1 MKMLR
6 HTLVWL
12 VSLGLAACSGGGGN
26 EGDSPFGGGGGGGGG
41 NTPPVSAA
49 TAVDVIASAVQIG
62 SGGDQV
68 TISAIVKGSG
78 NVALADAPVT
88 FSTDSGT
95 LTSVAAK
102 ADASG
107 VATAILAAGSNKS
120 NRNIT
125 VTATSG
131 GARGQIV
138 IPVVGTVLTYAGVTT
153 VTLGNTASVG
163 IKAVDSKGA
172 VIAGL
177 PVVVSSSLN
186 NGLSA
191 GSITTDSQ
199 GTATLT
205 YTATNAGSDNL
216 RFDAAGATVTSAIQI
231 SAEAFSFIS
240 PTAGTRIPVG
250 TTSQVTLQYL
260 SSGAPVANATIL
272 FAITAGSVTP
282 SGVTGSNGQVTV
294 SVTSTTASP
303 ATVQATFTNTGTGA
317 SAQATLPIQFV
328 AGTPARLVLQTT
340 PTAVGPNP
348 GGATAQQARIL
359 ATVTDAA
366 GNPVSGIAVNFNRSA
381 DPSGGNLSLA
391 SATTDSSGQASV
403 QFIAGPNTT
412 ASNGVVLD
420 ATVATNSTVTGRAF
434 LTVNQSALFIALGT
448 GNVISNI
455 DPQTY
460 KKDWTVYV
468 TDANGVAVPNITLT
482 IKALPKQYR
491 KGRLVFGTSWGYA
504 NDVVTCM
511 NEDINYN
518 GVLDGTPGV
527 PGAGEDSNGSFSLE
541 PGNVISVTTSS
552 STATGSTGVLTTD
565 ATGRGT
571 ISLIYAESYA
581 PWVQIALRAEAI
593 VSGTESFKEAVFFV
607 VGSSE
612 DFSSQTNPPAGVVS
626 PFGSG
631 PLGGSPSCSTP
642 D

>member
-6 HTLVWL
+6 HTFVWL
-12 VSLGLAACSGGGGN
+12 FSLGLAACSGGGGS
-26 EGDSPFGGGGGGGGG
+26 EGTSPFPGGGG
-41 NTPPVSAA
+41 TAPPASSAI
-49 TAVDVIASAVQIG
+49 AVDVIASAVQIG

-68 TISAIVKGSG
+68 TISAIVKGAG

-88 FSTDSGT
+88 FATDSGT
-95 LTSVAAK
+95 LTSVSAV
-102 ADASG
+102 ADKTG
-107 VATAILAAGSNKS
+107 VATATLAAGANKS

-131 GARGQIV
+131 GVRGQIV

-153 VTLGNTASVG
+153 VTLANSTSVG
-163 IKAVDSKGA
+163 VKAVDSKGA

-177 PVVVSSSLN
+177 SVSVSSSLN

-191 GSITTDSQ
+191 STLTTDAQ
-199 GTATLT
+199 GAATLS

-216 RFDAAGATVTSAIQI
+216 KFDAAGATVTAAIKI

-240 PTAGTRIPVG
+240 PAAGKKIPVG
-250 TTSQVTLQYL
+250 TTSPVTLQYL
-260 SSGAPVANATIL
+260 SNGVPVANATIL
-272 FAITAGSVTP
+272 FAITAGTVTS
-282 SGVTGSNGQVTV
+282 SGVTGPNGQVTV
-294 SVTSTTASP
+294 AISSTTASP
-303 ATVQATFTNTGTGA
+303 ATVQGTFTNTGTGA
-317 SAQATLPIQFV
+317 SAQATLPVEFV
-328 AGTPARLVLQTT
+328 AGNPSKLVLQTT

-359 ATVTDAA
+359 ATVTDSA
-366 GNPVSGIAVNFNRSA
+366 GNPVGGVAVNFNRSA

-412 ASNGVVLD
+412 ASNGVVLT
-420 ATVATNSTVTGRAF
+420 ATVATDSTVTGSAS

-491 KGRLVFGTSWGYA
+491 KGRLVFVKTWTYA
-504 NDVVTCM
+504 SDVVTCL

-518 GVLDGTPGV
+518 GILDS
-527 PGAGEDSNGSFSLE
+527 GEDSNGSLVLE

-552 STATGSTGVLTTD
+552 STTVGSTGVLTTD

-581 PWVQIALRAEAI
+581 PWVQIALRAEAV
-593 VSGTESFKEAVFFV
+593 VSGTESFKEAVFYV
-607 VGSSE
+607 GGSSE
-612 DFSSQTNPPAGVVS
+612 DFSSETNAPAGVVS

-631 PLGGSPSCSTP
+631 PLGGSPSCAVP
-642 D
+642 N

>member
-12 VSLGLAACSGGGGN
+12 ISLGLAACSGGGGG
-26 EGDSPFGGGGGGGGG
+26 EGDSPFGGGGGT
-41 NTPPVSAA
+41 TPPVSAA

-68 TISAIVKGSG
+68 TISAIVKGAG

-95 LTSVAAK
+95 LTSVSTV
-102 ADASG
+102 ADDTG
-107 VATAILAAGSNKS
+107 VATATLAAGANKS

-153 VTLGNTASVG
+153 VTLGNTATVG
-163 IKAVDSKGA
+163 VKAVDSKGA

-177 PVVVSSSLN
+177 SVAASSSLN

-191 GSITTDSQ
+191 SSITTDSQ

-216 RFDAAGATVTSAIQI
+216 RFDAAGATVTSPIQI

-260 SSGAPVANATIL
+260 SNGAPVANATIL

-366 GNPVSGIAVNFNRSA
+366 GNPVSGIAVNFNRIA

-412 ASNGVVLD
+412 ASNGVVLA
-420 ATVATNSTVTGRAF
+420 ATVATDSTVTGTAS

-482 IKALPKQYR
+482 IKVLPTLYR
-491 KGRLVFGTSWGYA
+491 KGRLVFGTASWGYA
-504 NDVVTCM
+504 ADVVTCA
-511 NEDINYN
+511 NEDVNYN
-518 GVLDGTPGV
+518 GVLD
-527 PGAGEDSNGSFSLE
+527 AGEDSNGSLVLE
-541 PGNVISVTTSS
+541 PGNVISVTTSN
-552 STATGSTGVLTTD
+552 STTTGSTGVLTTD

-581 PWVQIALRAEAI
+581 PWVQVKLRAEAI

-607 VGSSE
+607 NGSSE
-612 DFSSQTNPPAGVVS
+612 DFSSATNAPAGVVS

-631 PLGGSPSCSTP
+631 PLGGSPSCSEP
-642 D
+642 N

>member
-12 VSLGLAACSGGGGN
+12 ISLGLAACSGGGGG
-26 EGDSPFGGGGGGGGG
+26 EGDSPFGGGGGA
-41 NTPPVSAA
+41 TPPVSAA

-68 TISAIVKGSG
+68 TISAIVKGAG

-95 LTSVAAK
+95 LTSVQTV
-102 ADASG
+102 ADDTG
-107 VATAILAAGSNKS
+107 VATATLAAGANKS

-125 VTATSG
+125 VTARSG
-131 GARGQIV
+131 GATGTIV
-138 IPVVGTVLTYAGVTT
+138 IPVVGTALTYAGVTT

-163 IKAVDSKGA
+163 VKAVDSRGA
-172 VIAGL
+172 VIPGL
-177 PVVVSSSLN
+177 AVAVTSSLS

-191 GSITTDSQ
+191 NTITTDSQ

-205 YTATNAGSDNL
+205 YTATNAGNDSL
-216 RFDAAGATVTSAIQI
+216 RFDAAGATVSSPIQI
-231 SAEAFSFIS
+231 SAEAFTFIS

-260 SSGAPVANATIL
+260 SNGAPVANATIL

-317 SAQATLPIQFV
+317 SAQATLPLQFV

-340 PTAVGPNP
+340 PTAIGPNP

-359 ATVTDAA
+359 ATVTDGA
-366 GNPVSGIAVNFNRSA
+366 GNPVSGISVNFNRSA

-391 SATTDSSGQASV
+391 SATTDGSGQASV
-403 QFIAGPNTT
+403 QYIAGPNTT

-460 KKDWTVYV
+460 KKDWVVYV

-482 IKALPKQYR
+482 IKVLPTRYR
-491 KGRLVFGTSWGYA
+491 KGRLAFFSPGGWDYA
-504 NDVVTCM
+504 AGSSVITCT
-511 NEDINYN
+511 NEDNGGGNPANVYN
-518 GVLDGTPGV
+518 GVLD
-527 PGAGEDSNGSFSLE
+527 AGEDFNGNGALE
-541 PGNVISVTTSS
+541 PGNVISVTTSTQATAAS
-552 STATGSTGVLTTD
+552 SGILITD
-565 ATGRGT
+565 ASGRGT
-571 ISLIYAESYA
+571 VSLIYAESYS
-581 PWVQIALRAEAI
+581 PWVEVKLRAEAV
-593 VSGTESFKEAVFFV
+593 VSGTESFKEAIFV
-607 VGSSE
+607 VPGATE
-612 DFSSQTNPPAGVVS
+612 DFSNATNSPAGFVS
-626 PFGSG
+626 PFGENA
-631 PLGGSPSCSTP
+631 CSVP
-642 D
+642 N

>member
-6 HTLVWL
+6 HTFVWL
-12 VSLGLAACSGGGGN
+12 VSLGLAACSGGGGS
-26 EGDSPFGGGGGGGGG
+26 EGTSSFGGGGT
-41 NTPPVSAA
+41 TPTASAA

-78 NVALADAPVT
+78 NVALADAPIT

-95 LTSVAAK
+95 LTSASTVADK
-102 ADASG
+102 TG
-107 VATAILAAGSNKS
+107 VATATLAAGANKS

-131 GARGQIV
+131 GASGKIV

-153 VTLGNTASVG
+153 VTLSKTAIVG
-163 IKAVDSKGA
+163 VKAVDSKGA
-172 VIAGL
+172 VISGL
-177 PVVVSSSLN
+177 TVSASSSLN

-191 GSITTDSQ
+191 TSITTDSQ

-205 YTATNAGSDNL
+205 YTANSAGSDNL
-216 RFDAAGATVTSAIQI
+216 KFDAAGATVTGVIQI
-231 SAEAFSFIS
+231 SAEAFTFIS
-240 PTAGTRIPVG
+240 PDAGKKIPVG
-250 TTSQVTLQYL
+250 TSSPVTLQYL
-260 SSGAPVANATIL
+260 SNGAPVANATIL
-272 FAITAGSVTP
+272 FAITKGSVTS

-294 SVTSTTASP
+294 SVSSLTAGP
-303 ATVQATFTNTGTGA
+303 ATVQATFTNAGA
-317 SAQATLPIQFV
+317 GSSAQATLPVEFA
-328 AGTPARLVLQTT
+328 AGIPAKLVLQTT

-366 GNPVSGIAVNFNRSA
+366 GNPVGGIAVNFNST
-381 DPSGGNLSLA
+381 DPSGGRLSLA
-391 SATTDSSGQASV
+391 SATTDNSGQASV

-412 ASNGVVLD
+412 ASNGVVLT
-420 ATVATNSTVTGRAF
+420 ATVATDSTVTGRAS

-448 GNVISNI
+448 GNVITNL

-482 IKALPKQYR
+482 IKVLPTLYR
-491 KGRLVFGTSWGYA
+491 KGRLLFGTSSWGYA
-504 NDVVTCM
+504 PDVVTCA
-511 NEDINYN
+511 NEDTNYN
-518 GVLDGTPGV
+518 GALD
-527 PGAGEDSNGSFSLE
+527 AGEDFNGSGVLE
-541 PGNVISVTTSS
+541 PGNVISVTTSN

-565 ATGRGT
+565 STGRGT

-581 PWVQIALRAEAI
+581 PWVQVKLRAEAV
-593 VSGTESFKEAVFFV
+593 VSGTESFKEATFFV
-607 VGSSE
+607 GGSSE
-612 DFSSQTNPPAGVVS
+612 DFSSATTPPAGLFS
-626 PFGSG
+626 PFGYGATSG
-631 PLGGSPSCSTP
+631 VPSCSEK

>member
-12 VSLGLAACSGGGGN
+12 VSLGLAACSGGGGS
-26 EGDSPFGGGGGGGGG
+26 EGESPFKDPT
-41 NTPPVSAA
+41 TPPTASAA

-102 ADASG
+102 ADSSG
-107 VATAILAAGSNKS
+107 VATATLAAGSNKS

-131 GARGQIV
+131 GASGRIV

-153 VTLGNTASVG
+153 VTLGGTALVG
-163 IKAVDSKGA
+163 VKAVDSKGA
-172 VIAGL
+172 VISGL
-177 PVVVSSSLN
+177 AVAATSSLN

-191 GSITTDSQ
+191 NSVTTDSQ

-205 YTATNAGSDNL
+205 YTATNSGSDSLKFN
-216 RFDAAGATVTSAIQI
+216 AAGATTTAAIQI
-231 SAEAFSFIS
+231 SAEAFTFIS
-240 PTAGTRIPVG
+240 PVAGKKIPVG
-250 TTSQVTLQYL
+250 TSSPVTLQYL
-260 SSGAPVANATIL
+260 SNGTPVANAVIL
-272 FAITAGSVTP
+272 FAVTAGNVTP

-294 SVTSTTASP
+294 NVTSTTASP
-303 ATVQATFTNTGTGA
+303 AIVQATFTNSGTGA
-317 SAQATLPIQFV
+317 SAQATLPIEFV
-328 AGTPARLVLQTT
+328 AEAPARLVLQTT

-366 GNPVSGIAVNFNRSA
+366 GNPVGGVAVNFNRVA

-391 SATTDSSGQASV
+391 SAVTDSSGQASV

-412 ASNGVVLD
+412 ASNGVIVR
-420 ATVATNSTVTGRAF
+420 ATVAADSTVFGQAS

-482 IKALPKQYR
+482 IKVLPVLYR
-491 KGRLVFGTSWGYA
+491 KGRLVFGTSSWGYA
-504 NDVVTCM
+504 SDVVTCA
-511 NEDINYN
+511 NEDTNYN
-518 GVLDGTPGV
+518 GVLD
-527 PGAGEDSNGSFSLE
+527 AGEDSNGSLSLE
-541 PGNVISVTTSS
+541 PGNVISVTTTN

-565 ATGRGT
+565 NTGRGT

-581 PWVQIALRAEAI
+581 PWVQVKLRAEAV
-593 VSGTESFKEAVFFV
+593 VSGTESFKEAIFFV
-607 VGSSE
+607 SGSSE
-612 DFSSQTNPPAGVVS
+612 DFSSATNPPAGVVS
-626 PFGSG
+626 PFGTG
-631 PLGGSPSCSTP
+631 PLGGSPSCATP